1 MLAEEGYNVQN
12 CNTNKLIILGSDS
25 DNLDENQFSKI
36 DEDLQREVARI
47 MARLKKARR
56 KRKMEKNDV
65 RKKLEELKELYDD

>member
-1 MLAEEGYNVQN
+1 LLAEEGYNVKN
-12 CNTNKLIILGSDS
+12 CNINKLINLGSDS

-65 RKKLEELKELYDD
+65 RKKLEELKELYDN

>member
-1 MLAEEGYNVQN
+1 MLAEEGYNVKN
-12 CNTNKLIILGSDS
+12 CNTTKLINLGSDS

-65 RKKLEELKELYDD
+65 RKKLEELKELYDN